1 MTPNVLAKKAY
12 SQASAPT
19 RTAGK
24 LEYDVIARITHKLK
38 EAAKKGKKRGFP
50 ALVEAIHE
58 NRQLWTLLAT
68 MVADA
73 DNQLPKELRAQI
85 FYLAEFTDHHSTKV
99 LAGDANVRPLL
110 EVNTAILRG
119 LRSGAAAA

>member
-1 MTPNVLAKKAY
+1 MTPNVLAKRTY
-12 SQASAPT
+12 GQASAPT

-38 EAAKKGKKRGFP
+38 EAAKQGKRGFP
-50 ALVEAIHE
+50 ALAEAIHE
-58 NRQLWTLLAT
+58 NRRLWTMLARF
-68 MVADA
+68 VADGG
-73 DNQLPKELRAQI
+73 NGLPEQLRAQI

>member
-1 MTPNVLAKKAY
+1 MTPNALAKRAY
-12 SQASAPT
+12 GQAAAPT
-19 RTAGK
+19 KSIGK
-24 LEYDVIARITHKLK
+24 LEYDVIARVTHKLK
-38 EAAKKGKKRGFP
+38 QAAMQGKRGFP
-50 ALVEAIHE
+50 FLAEAIHE
-58 NRQLWTLLAT
+58 NRSLWTLLAT
-68 MVADA
+68 DVASD
-73 DNQLPKELRAQI
+73 DNGLPEQLRAQI